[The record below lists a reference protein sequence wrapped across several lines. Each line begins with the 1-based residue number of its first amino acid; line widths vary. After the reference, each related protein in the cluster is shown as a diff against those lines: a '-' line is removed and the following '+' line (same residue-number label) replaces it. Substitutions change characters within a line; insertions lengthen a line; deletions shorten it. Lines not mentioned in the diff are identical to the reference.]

1 VDAPARLGKKWS
13 ETGTPGWGG
22 QLSRELGETAAR
34 RLGILGLLTAG
45 TFVFFAAG
53 HLPISLALREGPR
66 GLIGLGS
73 MVCAIILSLTMFG
86 LARRRHGHPRF
97 LLGAGLVYQLAM
109 AVVIAVVDNLSTQ
122 EHVGHIR
129 GWSGLA
135 VWILIFAVFIPSTPR
150 RTLWV
155 SAVIAALD
163 PVTVL
168 LATALGLA
176 RPPLVQ
182 LPLLFA
188 PTVVAVF
195 TAVIA
200 ARINYR
206 TAYRLREARELGSY
220 RLVKL
225 LGRGGMGEVWRAEHR
240 MLARPAAIK
249 LIRSEMLMRDAR
261 GSAES
266 ALRRFEREAQA
277 TALMQSEHTIEV
289 YDFGV
294 ADDGSFYY
302 VMELLEGLNLEELV
316 RQFGFMPPPRAVHC
330 LVGVCDSLAEA
341 HASGLIHRDI
351 KPSNIFLC
359 RRGLTYDRVK
369 VLDFGLVTATARGD
383 AQSGEGRRG
392 APMGSGEGVS
402 PEVVGTPA
410 YMAPE
415 IIEGADVID
424 GRADLYAVGCL
435 AYFLLS
441 GRAAFEG
448 ASATAVILQH
458 ISSEPPPLR
467 TRATQPIPEA
477 LEQVVHACLAKD
489 PARRPQSA
497 LELRGRLE
505 AVMLDSIWNQDS
517 ARIWWEAVAA
527 AGQKQAAA
535 GDLALAE
542 TTPQTVR
549 PGPPRS
555 S

>member
-1 VDAPARLGKKWS
+1 VDAPALLGKKLPES
-13 ETGTPGWGG
+13 GPLGWGG
-22 QLSRELGETAAR
+22 PLSRELGETAAR
-34 RLGILGLLTAG
+34 RLGVLGLLTAA

-53 HLPISLALREGPR
+53 HVPISLALREGPR

-73 MVCAIILSLTMFG
+73 MVCAVILSLTMFS
-86 LARRRHGHPRF
+86 LTRSRRGQPRF

-109 AVVIAVVDNLSTQ
+109 AVVIAIVDNLSTQ
-122 EHVGHIR
+122 VHVGHIR
-129 GWSGLA
+129 GWSGVA
-135 VWILIFAVFIPSTPR
+135 VWIFVFAVFIPGTPR

-155 SAVIAALD
+155 SAAIAALD

-168 LATALGLA
+168 LAAVLGFA

-182 LPLLFA
+182 VPLLFA
-188 PTVVAVF
+188 PTVVAVV

-206 TAYRLREARELGSY
+206 AAYRLRAARELGSY
-220 RLVKL
+220 RLTKL
-225 LGRGGMGEVWRAEHR
+225 LGRGGMGEVWHAEHR

-249 LIRSEMLMRDAR
+249 LIRSEMLLRDAR
-261 GSAES
+261 GSAEA

-294 ADDGSFYY
+294 SDDGSFYY

-316 RQFGFMPPPRAVHC
+316 RKHGFMPPSRAVHC
-330 LVGVCDSLAEA
+330 LLGVCDSLAEA

-351 KPSNIFLC
+351 KPSNVFLC

-369 VLDFGLVTATARGD
+369 VLDFGLVTVTARAD
-383 AQSGEGRRG
+383 AQQSLDGT
-392 APMGSGEGVS
+392 A
-402 PEVVGTPA
+402 EVVGTPA

-415 IIEGADVID
+415 LIEGAEVID

-435 AYFLLS
+435 GYFLLS

-448 ASATAVILQH
+448 PSATAVILQH
-458 ISSEPPPLR
+458 ISSEPPRLH
-467 TRATQPIPEA
+467 TRATQPIPDE
-477 LEQVVHACLAKD
+477 LEQVIHACLERD

-497 LELRGRLE
+497 LELRQRLE
-505 AVMLDSIWNQDS
+505 LVKLDSIWSQSS
-517 ARIWWEAVAA
+517 AGIWWETVAA
-527 AGQKQAAA
+527 AGRREA
-535 GDLALAE
+535 GGVALAE

-549 PGPPRS
+549 PGPGRPG
-555 S
+555 